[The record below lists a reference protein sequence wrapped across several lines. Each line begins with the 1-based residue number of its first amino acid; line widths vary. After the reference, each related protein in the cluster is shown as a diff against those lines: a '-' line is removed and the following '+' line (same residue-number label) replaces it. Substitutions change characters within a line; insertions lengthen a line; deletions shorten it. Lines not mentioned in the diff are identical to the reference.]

1 MVGVDAL
8 VRRTALGRTRSI
20 GSALLFGLAAI
31 TAIAVPA
38 YVHAQSSKSGASKPA
53 PKPKTAGASSSKKLI
68 TPADSDAAERAFR
81 EADEKR
87 YYDWVMRDRA
97 MYLKRAAWAE
107 LGDRCNPG
115 DLRVFPRETSTEQ
128 QDSLQRIVEHMES
141 TVIGRGV
148 GSKLDT
154 PEARALLRV
163 IVGWEA
169 GIDRPRWD
177 SDDKKL
183 RMAVATGLTGEVP
196 DPRSD
201 KCLPSPL
208 LTDTVTFVVPGF
220 TSMDFPKAPTPRVKA
235 YFGPQG
241 QQHARDEF
249 FAAYG
254 RANPEAELTY
264 IVVAPMVIWRGWA
277 LVAVDRPREKGGVE
291 IGVAS
296 NGGATYLLRRVGTEW
311 RLLSIVRSW
320 GS

>member
-1 MVGVDAL
+1 MAAVDAL
-8 VRRTALGRTRSI
+8 VRHARFGRTRSI
-20 GSALLFGLAAI
+20 SSALLLGFVAI
-31 TAIAVPA
+31 TAAVTPGSA
-38 YVHAQSSKSGASKPA
+38 YAQATKATA
-53 PKPKTAGASSSKKLI
+53 PKPAAKPKRAVASAPKKLI
-68 TPADSDAAERAFR
+68 TPADSDAAERAFL

-87 YYDWVMRDRA
+87 YYDWLMRDRA

-115 DLRVFPRETSTEQ
+115 DLRVFPRATSTEQ

-177 SDDKKL
+177 SDEKKP

-220 TSMDFPKAPTPRVKA
+220 TTMDFPKAPTPRVKA

-249 FAAYG
+249 FVAYG
-254 RANPEAELTY
+254 RANPQAELTY

>member
-1 MVGVDAL
+1 MAGVAPS
-8 VRRTALGRTRSI
+8 VSRTRSI
-20 GSALLFGLAAI
+20 GSALVLGFAAVS
-31 TAIAVPA
+31 AVAVPSS
-38 YVHAQSSKSGASKPA
+38 VGAQASKTA
-53 PKPKTAGASSSKKLI
+53 ATKTGTKPKPTTAVAARRVV
-68 TPADSDAAERAFR
+68 TPADSAAAERAFLA
-81 EADEKR
+81 ADEKR
-87 YYDWVMRDRA
+87 YFDRLMRERT

-115 DLRVFPRETSTEQ
+115 DLRVFPSATSTAQ
-128 QDSLQRIVEHMES
+128 QDSLQHLVEHMES

-177 SDDKKL
+177 ADDKKPH
-183 RMAVATGLTGEVP
+183 MAVAAGLTGEVP

-220 TSMDFPKAPTPRVKA
+220 TSMDFPKAPTPRVKV

-249 FAAYG
+249 FVARG
-254 RANPEAELTY
+254 RTDPQAELTY

-291 IGVAS
+291 IGGAS
-296 NGGATYLLRRVGTEW
+296 NGGATYLLRRVGGEW